1 MLRIFT
7 SILFSVLVIAS
18 VFMLFV
24 CGAEAMHPGNIV
36 ASVYW
41 IWIAEAALVFIMS
54 CVGLFILITTKAHI
68 TISKQ
73 FVSEKPVETTKKS
86 KRK

>member
-24 CGAEAMHPGNIV
+24 CGADAMYPDDIGLT
-36 ASVYW
+36 VYW
-41 IWIAEAALVFIMS
+41 IWIAESALVFIMG
-54 CVGLFILITTKAHI
+54 CVGLFILITTKAYI

-73 FVSEKPVETTKKS
+73 FVSEKPVETKKS